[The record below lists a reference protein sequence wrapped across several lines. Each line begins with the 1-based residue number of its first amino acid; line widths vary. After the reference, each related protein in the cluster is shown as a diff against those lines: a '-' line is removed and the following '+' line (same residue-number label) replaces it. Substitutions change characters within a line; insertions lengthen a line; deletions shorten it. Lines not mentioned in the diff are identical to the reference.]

1 MNIGL
6 FNDHPILKL
15 GTKVYRKQILRYG
28 EFVDP
33 NDPRKKMKF
42 DRQYGDELI
51 KNFQKGVFDQVPVQL
66 THEENPIN
74 NVGNILGLEHTPDG
88 TGLDA
93 LLAVTDDQVSE
104 KIDTKDPMG
113 NSIIK
118 GVSVGIQENYR
129 DKETGSLIGKVLRHL
144 AIVTHPYIKGMK
156 PFEPVF
162 LGDEEKYH
170 YFEEN
175 NMSVSMEDVLKF
187 LNDNGIKVNSLDDL
201 KKPNITVNADIEG
214 AVKRVLGDSLQ
225 LDGKSIVDVVKG
237 LADTIEKQ
245 NQTNISLQNSN
256 KELADKLAR
265 NEAEQAVAKLVR
277 EGRILPAE
285 KDGMTKLYL
294 SDSNLFNELVKDR
307 PVLVKLGEQIT
318 SDDVNIPGKNKN
330 LSNDDVKSKIDEYA
344 DIYQKQVVG
353 GPHK

>member
-6 FNDHPILKL
+6 FNDHPLLKL
-15 GTKVYRKQILRYG
+15 GAKVYRKQILRYG
-28 EFVDP
+28 SFVDP
-33 NDPRKKMKF
+33 NNPTKKIMF

-51 KNFQKGVFDQVPVQL
+51 KNFQKGVFDQVPIQL

-88 TGLDA
+88 SGLDA
-93 LLAVTDDQVSE
+93 LLAVTDDQIVE

-118 GVSVGIQENYR
+118 GVSVGIQEGYR
-129 DKETGSLIGKVLRHL
+129 DKESGKLVGKVLRHL

-162 LGDEEKYH
+162 LDDEEKYH

-175 NMSVSMEDVLKF
+175 EMTISAEDVLKF
-187 LNDNGIKVNSLDDL
+187 LNDNGIKANTLDDL
-201 KKPNITVNADIEG
+201 KKPNITVNADVEG
-214 AVKRVLGDSLQ
+214 AVKRILGDSLQ

-265 NEAEQAVAKLVR
+265 NEADQAVAKLVR

-285 KDGMTKLYL
+285 REGMTKLYL
-294 SDSNLFNELVKDR
+294 SDSSLFNELTKDR
-307 PVLVKLGEQIT
+307 PVLVKMGDPVTGEGG
-318 SDDVNIPGKNKN
+318 NLPGEGKN
-330 LSNDDVKSKIDEYA
+330 LSDEDVKNKISKYS
-344 DIYQKQVVG
+344 DIYEKEVVG
-353 GPHK
+353 GRNK